1 MEKIENSNSSV
12 QDLIAK
18 VKSSGQPF
26 IYDEGDEQSDEYA
39 HFYFMGVHDG
49 KEVLFD
55 TVLYTLRM
63 QHESELFEIAEHKA
77 AQHFPRYKKIQ
88 YEEDENG
95 NLKALDDQEE
105 EIGLYMAEVM
115 MELEEDG
122 EIKVKEHV
130 DLDLHHECGIGL
142 DVGLHIE
149 QVTPTIIESFIRDF
163 NADKLN
169 LDPGFYSFQTQ
180 TDSLKP

>member
-1 MEKIENSNSSV
+1 
-12 QDLIAK
+12 
-18 VKSSGQPF
+18 
-26 IYDEGDEQSDEYA
+26 
-39 HFYFMGVHDG
+39 
-49 KEVLFD
+49 
-55 TVLYTLRM
+55 
-63 QHESELFEIAEHKA
+63 
-77 AQHFPRYKKIQ
+77 
-88 YEEDENG
+88 
-95 NLKALDDQEE
+95 
-105 EIGLYMAEVM
+105 M